1 VLMLDPKLIML
12 DEPAGGIN
20 PTLIEHMADMIRELN
35 SRGTTFLIV
44 EHNMP
49 LVLGLC
55 NPVFVLARGA
65 CICTGTPDEVQ
76 ADPAVLDAYLGED
89 FVLERAGAAR

>member
-1 VLMLDPKLIML
+1 ML

-35 SRGTTFLIV
+35 RRGKTLLIV

-55 NPVFVLARGA
+55 SPVLVLARGA
-65 CICTGTPDEVQ
+65 CICAGTPDEVQ

-89 FVLERAGAAR
+89 FALEQRTGAVR